1 MVLLRTIYDSI
12 ILAFSS
18 LITNKLRTFLSLMG
32 ITIGIFCIISVMAVI
47 DSLEGTIRENVSS
60 LGNNTIYVQKWPW
73 TFGPEY
79 PWWKYLKRPLPTIDE
94 CDFIKKNSTYAEA
107 VCFMAS
113 TSRTAEYK
121 NTSIQNTGVVL
132 ITQDYDKTRV
142 LDFSKGRYITPLEF
156 NSGKNVAFIGDELA
170 KNLFASADPIGKTI
184 KISGHKINVIGVLKR
199 EGEDMFGMNQDSY
212 VIIPVNFGR
221 TIFDIKSENLN
232 PMLMV
237 SAKEN
242 VSVELLQDELKMLM
256 RTVRRLSPLEEDDF
270 ALNRASMISQGLDQ
284 IFKIIDL
291 AGIIIGGFAILVGGF
306 GIANIMFVSV
316 RERTRMIGI
325 QKAIGAKKYLILI
338 QFLTEAVVLCLIGGA
353 VGLLLVWLGTIAVAG
368 GIKEMTF
375 VLSAKNIATGLL
387 ISVAIGIVSGFAP
400 ARSAANLDPVD
411 AMNKV

>member
-1 MVLLRTIYDSI
+1 
-12 ILAFSS
+12 
-18 LITNKLRTFLSLMG
+18 
-32 ITIGIFCIISVMAVI
+32 
-47 DSLEGTIRENVSS
+47 
-60 LGNNTIYVQKWPW
+60 
-73 TFGPEY
+73 
-79 PWWKYLKRPLPTIDE
+79 
-94 CDFIKKNSTYAEA
+94 
-107 VCFMAS
+107 
-113 TSRTAEYK
+113 
-121 NTSIQNTGVVL
+121 
-132 ITQDYDKTRV
+132 
-142 LDFSKGRYITPLEF
+142 
-156 NSGKNVAFIGDELA
+156 
-170 KNLFASADPIGKTI
+170 
-184 KISGHKINVIGVLKR
+184 
-199 EGEDMFGMNQDSY
+199 MNQDSY

-284 IFKIIDL
+284 IFNIIDL

-353 VGLLLVWLGTIAVAG
+353 VGLLLVWLGTIAIAG
-368 GIKEMTF
+368 SIKEMTF